1 MTLLTRRAMAVA
13 MATTV
18 AAGMDALAGPASAKP
33 TVGKP
38 APKFTVWTFDR
49 RKYTLADLQGN
60 VIILNY
66 WATWC
71 GPCKQELPLINS
83 YVHYYQKKYQRDDL
97 KVFAVTIDETVSDA
111 ELKPLA
117 SVLSF
122 PLISRLDGPYGMIDG
137 AVPSNYV
144 IGRDG
149 TLRYAQAGAF
159 DLPLLN
165 SVLPPLLS
173 EAVPDKPGPA
183 TQGA

>member
-1 MTLLTRRAMAVA
+1 MISLNRRRAIAGA
-13 MATTV
+13 LTT
-18 AAGMDALAGPASAKP
+18 AAGMSALAGPAFAKP
-33 TVGKP
+33 KVGAP
-38 APKFTVWTFDR
+38 APKFTVWTFDHK
-49 RKYTLADLQGN
+49 KYTLADLLGN

-83 YVHYYQKKYQRDDL
+83 YVHFYQKKYQRDDL
-97 KVFAVTIDETVSDA
+97 KVFAVTIDDTVSDA

-117 SVLSF
+117 SILSF
-122 PLISRLDGPYGMIDG
+122 PLISRLDGPYGMVDG

-149 TLRYAQAGAF
+149 TLRYAAAGAF
-159 DLPLLN
+159 DLELLN

-173 EAVPDKPGPA
+173 EAAPNPA
-183 TQGA
+183 LPAGQGA

>member
-1 MTLLTRRAMAVA
+1 MTFLTRRRAMAGA
-13 MATTV
+13 FTAT
-18 AAGMDALAGPASAKP
+18 AGLDALAGPALAKP
-33 TVGKP
+33 KVGAP
-38 APKFTVWTFDR
+38 APKFTLWTFDHK
-49 RKYTLADLQGN
+49 KYTLADLLGN

-97 KVFAVTIDETVSDA
+97 KVFAVTIDDTVSDA

-122 PLISRLDGPYGMIDG
+122 PLISRLDGPYGMVDG

-149 TLRYAQAGAF
+149 TLRYAEAGAF
-159 DLPLLN
+159 DLQLLN

-173 EAVPDKPGPA
+173 EVAPDKPGPA